1 MLSGAEGDSQQHF
14 PDEAPETP
22 EMRLPLFPLQRN
34 KETVLDGVLR
44 KSGLL
49 ETVSS
54 CRSAEVAS
62 QKYIRLGDFPHNS
75 GDKPHSER

>member
-22 EMRLPLFPLQRN
+22 EMRLPLFPLPKN
-34 KETVLDGVLR
+34 KEKVLDGVLR

-49 ETVSS
+49 QGV
-54 CRSAEVAS
+54 
-62 QKYIRLGDFPHNS
+62 IS
-75 GDKPHSER
+75 GEGA

>member
-22 EMRLPLFPLQRN
+22 GIRLPLFPLQRN

-54 CRSAEVAS
+54 
-62 QKYIRLGDFPHNS
+62 
-75 GDKPHSER
+75 